1 MTMTMKQLKLL
12 GVFTAFAVFIAA
24 ASVVYGGLSWTG
36 IDPIITYT
44 SSTGTHTVNVDVG
57 MPPGQWCH
65 VASIDID
72 IEIEGYVDHDDLTGP
87 CSVTTST
94 SVSGPGAPGEISV
107 SATVVTTNGK
117 AKFPVQIMISQN
129 GTELNVC
136 SGKANSAIECDANG
150 LD

>member
-1 MTMTMKQLKLL
+1 MTMKQLKLL

-72 IEIEGYVDHDDLTGP
+72 VDIAGYDHHDDLTGP
-87 CSVTTST
+87 CSITTST
-94 SVSGPGAPGEISV
+94 DGSDSGTGTPGEISV

-136 SGKANSAIECDANG
+136 SGKANSVIECNASG